1 MIDRLLITDFSKN
14 SVLWGIDGDWMVNY
28 IKKNQPFFPT
38 DHCGVLRVD
47 EKALN
52 PHFIMYMLEIAGRRA
67 GFSRSYRAS
76 IDRIEGLT
84 IPAVPLKE
92 QNALMKKVE
101 EIEGKINEEI
111 RKAVKLG
118 EKSVKIVFPPQ
129 HYVVQ
134 HRELFREIYLDQG
147 FDVEFSPNFRYIRP
161 TEWYFTLGWEDEK

>member
-14 SVLWGIDGDWMVNY
+14 SVLWGIDGDWMVNF
-28 IKKNQPFFPT
+28 IKKDRPFFPT

-52 PHFIMYMLEIAGRRA
+52 PHFVMYMLEIAGRRA

-92 QNALMKKVE
+92 QNAMMKKVE
-101 EIEGKINEEI
+101 ELEEKIQEEI
-111 RKAVKLG
+111 DKMANLESKRQN
-118 EKSVKIVFPPQ
+118 IVSSF
-129 HYVVQ
+129 
-134 HRELFREIYLDQG
+134 LI
-147 FDVEFSPNFRYIRP
+147 PNS
-161 TEWYFTLGWEDEK
+161 TK

>member
-28 IKKNQPFFPT
+28 IKKNTPFFPT
-38 DHCGVLRVD
+38 DHCGVIRVD

-52 PHFIMYMLEIAGRRA
+52 PHFVMYMLEIAGRRA

-92 QNALMKKVE
+92 QNSLMKQVE
-101 EIEGKINEEI
+101 EIEDKIQKEI
-111 RKAVKLG
+111 AKMASLETKRH
-118 EKSVKIVFPPQ
+118 EIVSSF
-129 HYVVQ
+129 
-134 HRELFREIYLDQG
+134 I
-147 FDVEFSPNFRYIRP
+147 SPKP
-161 TEWYFTLGWEDEK
+161 AS

>member
-28 IKKNQPFFPT
+28 IKKDKPFFPT

-92 QNALMKKVE
+92 QNAIMMQVE
-101 EIEGKINEEI
+101 NIEEQI
-111 RKAVKLG
+111 RKEEAKMRELD
-118 EKSVKIVFPPQ
+118 EKRSKIVADF
-129 HYVVQ
+129 
-134 HRELFREIYLDQG
+134 LI
-147 FDVEFSPNFRYIRP
+147 
-161 TEWYFTLGWEDEK
+161 

>member
-67 GFSRSYRAS
+67 GFGRSYRAS

-92 QNALMKKVE
+92 QNAIMKQVE
-101 EIEGKINEEI
+101 AIEKQILKEEAKM
-111 RKAVKLG
+111 RG
-118 EKSVKIVFPPQ
+118 FEEKRSKIVTS
-129 HYVVQ
+129 
-134 HRELFREIYLDQG
+134 YL
-147 FDVEFSPNFRYIRP
+147 I
-161 TEWYFTLGWEDEK
+161 